1 MVSSKTYIGRLF
13 MKKKIVSLLTAVT
26 LVASMLVG
34 CGGNAKTEN
43 TTGASKAEKTA
54 DADVTTDA
62 GAGGEVDVNEDGTVN
77 NPESVK
83 VEDGKL
89 VFWSLFGGGDGA
101 FMDKIIEDHNNGDS
115 KMDVQSIMLVWADYY
130 TKLQTAVAAG
140 KGPDIGASHVSKL
153 SELVEQGVVVPIDD
167 YLDQLG
173 VDLTKLYSPTS
184 IDSVTFDGAT
194 YAIPLDTH
202 AEILYANTDIMEKAG
217 VTLNA
222 EGQLD
227 ITNVDEFKAILD
239 KIKAVIPDDGST
251 IAITNAGDDPYRLW
265 WAVYFQMGG
274 SGLVNDEGTEVTLD
288 TETAIKAAEFV
299 KSLYDDGYIKEGI
312 DDHQAFFQSG
322 KAGLCIGGTWAT
334 GAFEG
339 TEGLKFEAQAFP
351 QLFEN
356 AACWADSHS
365 LIIPYNKERSEEET
379 LAAVEFIVNVSGNGG
394 AIWAKSGQIPSN
406 LAVLESE
413 EYKALP
419 YRSGY
424 KSELDKAVMPTKN
437 ANFYAMKAGI
447 IGSLDGVWTGQV
459 DAATAVDYIKSEL
472 ETNLN

>member
-1 MVSSKTYIGRLF
+1 
-13 MKKKIVSLLTAVT
+13 MKKKIVTLLTAVT
-26 LVASMLVG
+26 LIASMLVG
-34 CGGNAKTEN
+34 CGGNTKTED
-43 TTGASKAEKTA
+43 TSGVSATEETIGEASTGDAST
-54 DADVTTDA
+54 
-62 GAGGEVDVNEDGTVN
+62 GEVDVNEDGTVN
-77 NPESVK
+77 NPESVPT
-83 VEDGKL
+83 EEGKL
-89 VFWSLFGGGDGA
+89 VFWSLFSGGDGGY
-101 FMDKIIEDHNNGDS
+101 MDKIIENYNGGTP
-115 KMDVQSIMLVWADYY
+115 KMSVQSIMLVWADYY

-140 KGPDIGASHVSKL
+140 KGPDIGVSHVSKL
-153 SELVEQGVVVPIDD
+153 SELVEQGVVIPIDE

-173 VDLTKLYSPTS
+173 VDLSKSYSQTS
-184 IDSVTFDGAT
+184 IDSVTFDGST

-217 VTLNA
+217 VELNGD
-222 EGQLD
+222 GQLD
-227 ITNVDEFKAILD
+227 ISSIEDFKAILD

-274 SGLVNDEGTEVTLD
+274 SGLVNDEGTAVTLD
-288 TETAIKAAEFV
+288 TDTAVKAAEFV

-339 TEGLKFEAQAFP
+339 TDGLKFEAQPFP

-356 AACWADSHS
+356 DACWADSHS
-365 LIIPYNKERSEEET
+365 LIIPYNKDRTEEET

-394 AIWAKSGQIPSN
+394 AIWAQSGQIPSN
-406 LAVLESE
+406 LDVLDSE

-424 KSELDKAVMPTKN
+424 KSELEKAVMPTKN
-437 ANFYAMKAGI
+437 SNFYAMKAGI
-447 IGSLDGVWTGQV
+447 IASLDAVWTGQA
-459 DAATAVDYIKSEL
+459 DAATAVENIKSEL